1 MLARLLQIS
10 DRAFATWRYLPGL
23 AVCLTIAC
31 VSIWLAQFAGTG
43 IIWALLFG
51 IAVASTVVI
60 RAEFVPG
67 IELASKHVLR
77 IGVALLG
84 LQISQEALH
93 ALNLASVIWLCMS
106 VMLILGVGWIVGP
119 LFGIARDLSM
129 VLAASVAIC
138 GASAA
143 AAFAMVFLAGE
154 NSKRDVGCTIG
165 LVSLLSM
172 VAMLA
177 YAPLMHAMGLS
188 PKAAG
193 FVLGGSIQEVVHAVA
208 AGYSV
213 GAEAGDMATLTKL
226 LRVALLA
233 PMLFLFGAAATR
245 AQGSMSS
252 LPLLPWFLVVFTLFA
267 LLNLS
272 GFVAKPLEA
281 AAASVSRFCLVVAL
295 AGIGI
300 MLPWRS
306 LVSYG
311 WQPLALLILLS
322 ALLFTFTASFVVLT
336 PFG

>member
-1 MLARLLQIS
+1 MLARLMQIS
-10 DRAFATWRYLPGL
+10 DSASTAWRYLPGL
-23 AVCLTIAC
+23 AVCLAIA
-31 VSIWLAQFAGTG
+31 SMSLWLAQCAGTG
-43 IIWALLFG
+43 VVWALLLG
-51 IAVASTVVI
+51 VAVASTVAI

-84 LQISQEALH
+84 LQISQETLH
-93 ALNLASVIWLCMS
+93 ALNVASVIWLCAS
-106 VMLILGVGWIVGP
+106 VILILAAGWIVGP
-119 LFGIARDLSM
+119 LLGIARDLSM

-143 AAFAMVFLAGE
+143 AAFAMVFLSGE
-154 NSKRDVGCTIG
+154 NSKRDMGCTIG

-172 VAMLA
+172 TAMLA
-177 YAPLMHAMGLS
+177 YAPLTHAMGLS
-188 PKAAG
+188 PQAAG

-213 GAEAGDMATLTKL
+213 SAGAGDMATLTKL

-245 AQGSMSS
+245 AQSGVSS

-267 LLNLS
+267 LLNLF
-272 GFVAKPLEA
+272 GFVPKPLETVA
-281 AAASVSRFCLVVAL
+281 AGVSRFCLVVAL

-300 MLPWRS
+300 MLPWRN

-322 ALLFTFTASFVVLT
+322 ALLLAFMAGFVILM